1 MFVSD
6 SVSGEVSDQT
16 VPVKLTDLCFFQ
28 RDEHKYIS
36 VASRGDS
43 LIFLACIRDR
53 LGCQQCSNT
62 GLGLGLQSWV
72 VGNMLGCSH
81 VPVEE
86 KAAWD
91 SVNKSTTKSW
101 ILLFLGSCCC
111 PHLHTAQVPRSLV
124 SSCQLA

>member
-6 SVSGEVSDQT
+6 SVSGELSDQT

-28 RDEHKYIS
+28 WDEHENIS
-36 VASRGDS
+36 VASRDDS
-43 LIFLACIRDR
+43 LISLACIRDR

-62 GLGLGLQSWV
+62 GLVLELQSWV
-72 VGNMLGCSH
+72 VGIMLGCFH
-81 VPVEE
+81 VPVEV

-101 ILLFLGSCCC
+101 ILLFLRSCCC
-111 PHLHTAQVPRSLV
+111 PHRHTAQVPRF
-124 SSCQLA
+124 